1 MFRYGGDSVCIIWI
15 VNESY
20 SDRFV
25 STLEIISTVSDRT
38 YTSVFLVKEFHCENL
53 YLGGE
58 DSD

>member
-1 MFRYGGDSVCIIWI
+1 MFRYGEDSVCIIWI
-15 VNESY
+15 DNESY

-38 YTSVFLVKEFHCENL
+38 NTYVFLVKEFHCEKL